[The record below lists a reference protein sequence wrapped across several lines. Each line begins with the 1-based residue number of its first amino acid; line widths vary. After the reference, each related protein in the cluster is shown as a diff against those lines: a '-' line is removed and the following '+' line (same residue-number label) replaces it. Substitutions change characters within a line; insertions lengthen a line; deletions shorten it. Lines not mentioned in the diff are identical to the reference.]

1 MTLNEMIE
9 MKEFA
14 RGLGYTIRENDW
26 IDHRKFT
33 VRYPNSTIYSA
44 VLDFTYDGCDYVNM
58 CESVVERLIQGD
70 LYGTQTFYI
79 GELDKSAVKK
89 FLVQRWKDYKDYIE
103 AIKLNN
109 IESDFN

>member
-33 VRYPNSTIYSA
+33 VMKVVIMLICVKPSLKILLREIYTQHKH
-44 VLDFTYDGCDYVNM
+44 FTLVN
-58 CESVVERLIQGD
+58 
-70 LYGTQTFYI
+70 
-79 GELDKSAVKK
+79 
-89 FLVQRWKDYKDYIE
+89 
-103 AIKLNN
+103 
-109 IESDFN
+109 